1 MRPAASARSEPP
13 PGTSHL
19 LDVRVLCLGN
29 DLLADDA
36 LGFRVARAL
45 RRELGDCRS
54 SSVDIVE
61 TPEFGFA
68 LLDHLQDV
76 RRVVVIDTVVT
87 GRAEPGTLYRIAE
100 DEDWEAAPGAS
111 PHYVGLFE
119 ALSAGRAL
127 GLPVAE
133 EVVILAVEASDVVT
147 VGGSI
152 SSAVEAAVPLVV
164 SEVRT
169 LLDLQ
174 G

>member
-1 MRPAASARSEPP
+1 MRSAAPTCPAPP

-45 RRELGDCRS
+45 RGELGDRRS

-68 LLDHLQDV
+68 LLDHLQAV
-76 RRVVVIDTVVT
+76 RRVIVIDTVVT

-100 DEDWEAAPGAS
+100 DEDWETAPGAS

-119 ALSAGRAL
+119 ALAAGRVL
-127 GLPVAE
+127 GLRVAE
-133 EVVILAVEASDVVT
+133 EVVILGIGRPARARSD
-147 VGGSI
+147 
-152 SSAVEAAVPLVV
+152 
-164 SEVRT
+164 
-169 LLDLQ
+169 
-174 G
+174 

>member
-1 MRPAASARSEPP
+1 MRTAAPTRPEPLH
-13 PGTSHL
+13 GTSHL

-36 LGFRVARAL
+36 LGFRVASAL
-45 RRELGDCRS
+45 RGELGDREP

-87 GRAEPGTLYRIAE
+87 GRAESGTLYRIAE
-100 DEDWEAAPGAS
+100 DEDWGTAPGAS

-147 VGGSI
+147 VGGSM

>member
-1 MRPAASARSEPP
+1 MRPAASARPEPL

-87 GRAEPGTLYRIAE
+87 GRAESGTLYRIAE

-127 GLPVAE
+127 GLPV

-147 VGGSI
+147 VGGSM